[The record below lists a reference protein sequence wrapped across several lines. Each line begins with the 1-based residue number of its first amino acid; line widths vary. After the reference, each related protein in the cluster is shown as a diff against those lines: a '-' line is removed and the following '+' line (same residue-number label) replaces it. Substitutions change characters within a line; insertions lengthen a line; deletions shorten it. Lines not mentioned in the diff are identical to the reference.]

1 MELKQK
7 YRVNGGKKV
16 FGELKVPASKNAI
29 LPILAGTIIAKGVT
43 TLKNCPYITDIDNML
58 ILLEEVGAK
67 VERNDRDIMID
78 STNVECGSL
87 SKEVCAKFRSSIFM
101 LGAMMSRCRFAKVYL
116 PGGCAIGSRG
126 IDLHLDALRQMG
138 VVVREEED
146 FVFCDGTNMHS
157 ADIYLKFASVGATEN
172 IMMASVLTKGTT
184 TITNAACEPEIVD
197 LANFLNVCG
206 ARVVGAGTSFISI
219 TGVKRLHTTQYEP
232 IPDRIVAGSYLAFCA
247 INNGKIR
254 LDNAIANDL
263 VEPINVLKQM
273 GCDVLTSSNAIK
285 LQAPERLKAVNRIRT
300 NPYPDF
306 PTDLQ
311 SIFMSLLAVSEGKSV
326 IEENVFEN
334 RFHNAGEINKLGG
347 KVEVVGSNA
356 YIHGTNKLSSGA
368 LEGKDLRGTMGLLVL
383 ASAINGVST
392 IGGAQ
397 YVERGYEDLESNLSK
412 IGIDIVRVR

>member
-1 MELKQK
+1 MYAFE
-7 YRVNGGKKV
+7 
-16 FGELKVPASKNAI
+16 P
-29 LPILAGTIIAKGVT
+29 
-43 TLKNCPYITDIDNML
+43 
-58 ILLEEVGAK
+58 
-67 VERNDRDIMID
+67 
-78 STNVECGSL
+78 
-87 SKEVCAKFRSSIFM
+87 
-101 LGAMMSRCRFAKVYL
+101 
-116 PGGCAIGSRG
+116 
-126 IDLHLDALRQMG
+126 
-138 VVVREEED
+138 
-146 FVFCDGTNMHS
+146 
-157 ADIYLKFASVGATEN
+157 
-172 IMMASVLTKGTT
+172 TT

-273 GCDVLTSSNAIK
+273 GCDVLTSPNAIK

-347 KVEVVGSNA
+347 KVDNFRL
-356 YIHGTNKLSSGA
+356 TSGIGDGGRA
-368 LEGKDLRGTMGLLVL
+368 LGEHACHHNVFSCSHAGEFEIDVCRVHICAVAEHKVL
-383 ASAINGVST
+383 FFADDHTHLAQGVK
-392 IGGAQ
+392 
-397 YVERGYEDLESNLSK
+397 V
-412 IGIDIVRVR
+412 